1 MSEEWKLALM
11 FGLTVAAIVIY
22 VEGYVLLLEAW
33 ERRRKRVWV
42 QNLEKG
48 NG

>member
-1 MSEEWKLALM
+1 MTLALLL
-11 FGLTVAAIVIY
+11 GLTVAAIVIY

-42 QNLEKG
+42 ADLEKG
-48 NG
+48 AGK